1 MVENY
6 TYWEDPV
13 PFLFIKELIISTHTS
28 AVAAVDK
35 IRETVLERCFP
46 EVRLQAKL
54 RQYLKIEKRKLF
66 IEKIK
71 SKRKDCQKI

>member
-6 TYWEDPV
+6 TYWEDFV
-13 PFLFIKELIISTHTS
+13 PFPLIKELMISTHSS

-35 IRETVLERCFP
+35 VRETVLERCFP

-54 RQYLKIEKRKLF
+54 RQYLKSRKAM
-66 IEKIK
+66 
-71 SKRKDCQKI
+71 SS

>member
-13 PFLFIKELIISTHTS
+13 QFPLIKELMISTHSS

-35 IRETVLERCFP
+35 VRETVLERCLP

-54 RQYLKIEKRKLF
+54 RQYLKPREGSLL
-66 IEKIK
+66 
-71 SKRKDCQKI
+71 